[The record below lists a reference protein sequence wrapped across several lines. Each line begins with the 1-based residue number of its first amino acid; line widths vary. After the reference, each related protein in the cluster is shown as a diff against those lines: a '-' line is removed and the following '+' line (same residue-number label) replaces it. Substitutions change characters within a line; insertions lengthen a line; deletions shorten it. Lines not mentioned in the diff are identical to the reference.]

1 MLQILPK
8 METGQAVTLD
18 GFLVPRVQVHEDPES
33 GLWNVIYDG
42 RFAVTAKLEE
52 LQQWLWL
59 VAQAQAVGEGYS
71 CHGANSVYRPN
82 PHRVRVFGLSRVHMA
97 STDTPE
103 G

>member
-8 METGQAVTLD
+8 IEVGQAVTLD
-18 GFLVPRVQVHEDPES
+18 GFLIPRIQVHEDPGS

-42 RFAVTAKLEE
+42 RFTISAKLEE

-82 PHRVRVFGLSRVHMA
+82 PYQVRVMGIGSIQMTSKDILE
-97 STDTPE
+97 D
-103 G
+103 